1 LHRIDQLLLRTAP
14 LVLIAAVLVQASPA
28 ARQEAALPPARDVV
42 ARFVSALGGAEAYKA
57 VKSARARGTMQIPS
71 MQVTGTV
78 EVMTARPARHL
89 ARVNINGIGPVEQGY
104 DGKVGWSI
112 NPIAGPSLM
121 VGRELIET
129 ADGAWFDGPL
139 HEPDHVREMTT
150 VARVTFDGKP
160 AIKIKVVLVS
170 GSEQFE
176 YFDVETGLQIGMEAD
191 RATPQGVL
199 PLTHIFRDY
208 KKFGAVMQAST
219 LVERAAGIET
229 VLTLTSVEF
238 DVVPDDTFA
247 IPAQIK
253 ALIGKQ

>member
-1 LHRIDQLLLRTAP
+1 MLFRTAP
-14 LVLIAAVLVQASPA
+14 LVLLAATLLQASPV
-28 ARQEAALPPARDVV
+28 ARQEAPPPPARDVI
-42 ARFVSALGGAEAYKA
+42 ARFVTAMGGAEAYKA
-57 VKSARARGTMQIPS
+57 VKSARALGTMQIPS
-71 MQVTGTV
+71 MKVTGTV
-78 EVMTARPARHL
+78 EVLTARPNKHL
-89 ARVNINGIGPVEQGY
+89 ARVTISGIGQVEQGY
-104 DGKVGWSI
+104 DGRIGWSI

-139 HEPDHVREMTT
+139 HEPGHVKEMTT
-150 VARVTFDGKP
+150 VGRVQFDGRP
-160 AIKIKVVLVS
+160 AIKIKVVLGS

-176 YFDVETGLQIGMEAD
+176 YFDVETGLQLGIDAE

-229 VLTLTSVEF
+229 IITLTSVEY
-238 DVVPDDTFA
+238 DAVPDSTFA

-253 ALIGKQ
+253 ALIGKE